1 MPGDTEHDEPD
12 LSRDDGSPTR
22 AEMGVDRSTL
32 DDVKRGPARSTRD
45 AATKGSTRPREIT
58 RALVPSVALILVIAV
73 PTMVVEEEWGG
84 RPMIEQGNLLWLVP
98 AALVVLAFFLGGTSW
113 GSGRDHR
120 PRPRWRARWSASWR
134 PRRCFSEAMCAAI
147 GSCTRCTGLTYS
159 ASGSAERSQRSRL
172 LSRVLAMGGVA
183 RPACGSPR
191 GTRGALADAD
201 GATGSPASGPTGS
214 GPALVTAHELLNRQ
228 R

>member
-32 DDVKRGPARSTRD
+32 DEVKRGPARSTRD

-98 AALVVLAFFLGGTSW
+98 AALVILAFFLGGRLVGKRTRSPSSAPVAGAMVGIVATATLLLGGYVRRHW
-113 GSGRDHR
+113 ILHEVYWADVLRLWIGATIAAVAVAVAGACHGR
-120 PRPRWRARWSASWR
+120 RAASRLRQSQRNPWSAR
-134 PRRCFSEAMCAAI
+134 
-147 GSCTRCTGLTYS
+147 
-159 ASGSAERSQRSRL
+159 
-172 LSRVLAMGGVA
+172 
-183 RPACGSPR
+183 
-191 GTRGALADAD
+191 
-201 GATGSPASGPTGS
+201 
-214 GPALVTAHELLNRQ
+214 
-228 R
+228 